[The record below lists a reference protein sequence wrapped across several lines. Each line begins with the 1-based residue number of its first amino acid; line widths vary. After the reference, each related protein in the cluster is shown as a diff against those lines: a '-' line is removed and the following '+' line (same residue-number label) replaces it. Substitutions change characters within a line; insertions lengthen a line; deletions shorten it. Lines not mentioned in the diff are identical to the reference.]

1 MELRLY
7 WQIIK
12 RRLWLVLA
20 LLILFGLSY
29 VVYRPQTLPVYQASM
44 RFVVGIA
51 PERSAGQYYTY
62 DRYYTWLTA
71 EYLVDDLSEVIKS
84 QVFARDV
91 ATASGLAIPPGAI
104 QGATS
109 AGKLHR
115 ILHVTIQWRDPQEL
129 DRIANAIPQVLHDR
143 ASFYFAQLGTENAVV
158 ALIDPPQI
166 SAVGS
171 SLRQRLDLPLRLAP
185 TWRRLDCASW
195 GKSRSLVGE
204 HGGGTDARCLSMAG
218 PWQHGQFMDCPQ
230 CGIMSCVSDPRGGKR
245 ATEGLFANYH
255 QTRLDHPPRCG
266 HHYRQRSRL

>member
-171 SLRQRLDLPLRLAP
+171 SLRQRLDLPLRLLLA
-185 TWRRLDCASW
+185 L
-195 GKSRSLVGE
+195 LVGIGLAFLLDYMDDTIRHRADLE
-204 HGGGTDARCLSMAG
+204 TLGLRILGEIPQPGG
-218 PWQHGQFMDCPQ
+218 
-230 CGIMSCVSDPRGGKR
+230 R
-245 ATEGLFANYH
+245 AWRWH
-255 QTRLDHPPRCG
+255 RR
-266 HHYRQRSRL
+266 

>member
-171 SLRQRLDLPLRLAP
+171 SLRQRLDLPLRLLLALLVGIGLAFLLDYMDDTIRHRADLETLGLRILGEIP
-185 TWRRLDCASW
+185 QPGGRAWRWHR
-195 GKSRSLVGE
+195 RSL
-204 HGGGTDARCLSMAG
+204 
-218 PWQHGQFMDCPQ
+218 P
-230 CGIMSCVSDPRGGKR
+230 
-245 ATEGLFANYH
+245 
-255 QTRLDHPPRCG
+255 
-266 HHYRQRSRL
+266 